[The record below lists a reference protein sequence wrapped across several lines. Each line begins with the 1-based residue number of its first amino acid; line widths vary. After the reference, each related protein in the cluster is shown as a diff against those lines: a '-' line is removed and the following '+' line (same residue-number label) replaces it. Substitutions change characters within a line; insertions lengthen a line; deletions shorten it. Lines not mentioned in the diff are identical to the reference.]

1 VALVERRPDPAA
13 FKRICSHLIQASA
26 VPAIERLGLLEPMLA
41 AGAVRSRAHI
51 WTRWGWIEAP
61 PERAGYA
68 INLRRERLDPLVR
81 ETAAAV
87 PGVELCL
94 GLSAERLLRE
104 DGAFRGV
111 VACDREGAE
120 RALRGKLVIGAD
132 GRDSQVAELAKVKIK
147 TRPHNRFVYGAYY
160 QDAVLTD
167 APDASL
173 WFLDPDVAAAF
184 PTDDGFT
191 FIAAMPTKTRLPEF
205 RRDPEAALV
214 SFISALPKAP
224 KIGAGQRVGPMLGKL
239 EMPNRSRGPVAPGLA
254 LIGDAA
260 LAIDPL
266 FGVGCGWAFQSA
278 EWLTEALAPA
288 LVEGASLERG
298 LARYRRRHRR
308 ELRWHAWQIHD
319 YATGHRFTR
328 SERVMLAAA
337 ARDPEMAARFD
348 AFATRQVNLTR
359 AITTVVPRALVLSAR
374 QALGRGR

>member
-1 VALVERRPDPAA
+1 
-13 FKRICSHLIQASA
+13 
-26 VPAIERLGLLEPMLA
+26 M
-41 AGAVRSRAHI
+41 
-51 WTRWGWIEAP
+51 
-61 PERAGYA
+61 
-68 INLRRERLDPLVR
+68 
-81 ETAAAV
+81 AAAV
-87 PGVELCL
+87 PGVELRS
-94 GLSAERLLRE
+94 GLRAERLLRA
-104 DGAFRGV
+104 DGALCGV
-111 VACDREGAE
+111 VA
-120 RALRGKLVIGAD
+120 RGRDGEETTVRGRLVVGAD
-132 GRDSQVAELAKVKIK
+132 GRDSRVAELAQVKIK

-160 QDAVLTD
+160 RDAAPAD

-184 PTDDGFT
+184 PTDDGLT
-191 FIAAMPTKTRLPEF
+191 FIAAMPTKARLPEF

-214 SFISALPKAP
+214 SFVSALPKAP
-224 KIGAGQRVGPMLGKL
+224 PIRAERRVGPMLGKL

-254 LIGDAA
+254 LVGDAA

-278 EWLTEALAPA
+278 EWLAEALAPA
-288 LVEGASLERG
+288 LTEGASLERA

-348 AFATRQVNLTR
+348 AFATRQVNLRR
-359 AITTVVPRALVLSAR
+359 AIATVVPRAIALTAR
-374 QALGRGR
+374 GALGRGR